1 MPKRLIGIDI
11 GGTKCAVITGS
22 INNYTPQLENR
33 LSFLTSACKGP
44 YEVLNRCA
52 EMIVTLTGENRKD
65 YIGIGISCGGPLD
78 SKKGIILSPPNLIG
92 WDHIEVVRYFQE
104 RFKLPTYLQNDANAC
119 TIAEWKFGAGKGC
132 RNMAFLTF
140 GTGLGAGLILNNHLY
155 RGSSDMAGE
164 VGHVRLSRFG
174 PTGYGKIGSF
184 EGFCSGGGIV
194 QLALQKMQEQL
205 QQGINHPLLVA
216 DPGVTAKAVFEMAHS
231 GDALCLEVCDIVGKY
246 LGYGLSILIDILNP
260 ERIVIGSIYTRN
272 EDILLPI
279 AQKIV
284 EKECLPSSLHSCNIC
299 KSMLGE
305 QIGDIAALTIALG
318 MDTEGDPYNENINC

>member
-1 MPKRLIGIDI
+1 MPKKLIGIDI
-11 GGTKCAVITGS
+11 GGTKCAVISGYIS
-22 INNYTPQLENR
+22 NQTPHLEKR
-33 LSFLTSACKGP
+33 LSFPTTAYKGP

-52 EMIVTLTGENRKD
+52 EMIIDLTGGNTKD
-65 YIGIGISCGGPLD
+65 YIGIGISCGGPLN
-78 SKKGIILSPPNLIG
+78 SKDGIILSPPNLIG

-104 RFKLPTYLQNDANAC
+104 RFQLPTYLQNDANAC
-119 TIAEWKFGAGKGC
+119 ATAEWKFGAGKGC
-132 RNMAFLTF
+132 RNMVFLTF

-155 RGSSDMAGE
+155 TGSSDMAGE
-164 VGHVRLSRFG
+164 VGHIRLSRFG

-184 EGFCSGGGIV
+184 EGFCSGGGIA

-205 QQGINHPLLVA
+205 QQGVKHPLLAA
-216 DPGVTAKAVFEMAHS
+216 DHGVTAKAVFEMARS

-279 AQKIV
+279 AQEIT
-284 EKECLPSSLHSCNIC
+284 EKECLPSSFHSCKVC
-299 KSMLGE
+299 KAMLGE

-318 MDTEGDPYNENINC
+318 MDT